1 MVSMVSVAEQFVGRN
16 PTGNNPN
23 EVHQILRVM
32 VSDIADSHP
41 THCIFQQFITAY
53 QTLEVMV
60 SEIAHDKP
68 SIWMDHTWNEERF
81 IGKKTLFV
89 ANVWRYLVDSSEQAD
104 TQIRPTLY
112 YIPGM

>member
-1 MVSMVSVAEQFVGRN
+1 MVSMVSVAEQFVGRM

-32 VSDIADSHP
+32 VSDIADSHL
-41 THCIFQQFITAY
+41 THCTFQQFITAY
-53 QTLEVMV
+53 QTLELIV

-89 ANVWRYLVDSSEQAD
+89 ANVLRYLADSSEQTASD
-104 TQIRPTLY
+104 IKY
-112 YIPGM
+112 CIH

>member
-1 MVSMVSVAEQFVGRN
+1 MVSMVSVAEQFVGRM

-41 THCIFQQFITAY
+41 THCTFQQFRTVY

-60 SEIAHDKP
+60 SEITHDKP
-68 SIWMDHTWNEERF
+68 SIWMDYTWNEERF

-89 ANVWRYLVDSSEQAD
+89 ANVLRYLADSSEQAD
-104 TQIRPTLY
+104 TQIWLTLY
-112 YIPGM
+112 YLPGM